1 MIRRLSSFALGGSLA
16 GVVGLG
22 IVVAIHGSGPLHLA
36 LIALGGVVALAAM
49 FWLGEDGV
57 DPLAMRLGA
66 LGVGVIALG
75 AELVGSEAGIGVT
88 QTVLLAVAGAT
99 ALVGPWMVSRLW
111 RPLPPWAIATGFIA
125 VAAVLVMTVIGGG
138 ALGHDE
144 SAYAVKARSWLYGT
158 SDDGWTIHRAVVPS
172 LVAAVVLPVSESA
185 VALRVVS
192 VLLSLLTVVA
202 VWWLGRTLKSNR
214 VGFLAAG
221 LFAIAPSFLRRG
233 AEFLTDVPATGLLL
247 VVAVLLWKWLD
258 RGALDRYL
266 MGAVAVGAVSIYTR
280 YQAAIALLLLAL
292 AGALLFWPRVRASG
306 PAILRAAG
314 LGLLLLLPHFIYATS
329 TTGAPWGIF
338 TITGEIA
345 GRQYLGEGFVDYARD
360 FPYLLAG
367 PLGALAILIALAWGG
382 YRLLALRRGGTMG
395 PVDRATFYCLIP
407 ALGQFLFLGVVSHG
421 EPRFMFFTVALL
433 FVVTGIAGDEFRRRV
448 ARETYHLV
456 ANLTAGAMA
465 VFLLMSGASVDR
477 NAEARGDGFEV
488 LEQVGAVVVASSQGE
503 CGILTAYAP
512 QLSWF
517 SGCRV
522 TELRDNRIVDLR
534 PPDVDWHLVL
544 FENGKRQPEGE
555 ILAGYLE
562 MAEGD
567 PITVPDPDGGIG
579 DATIWRIPAE
589 G

>member
-1 MIRRLSSFALGGSLA
+1 
-16 GVVGLG
+16 
-22 IVVAIHGSGPLHLA
+22 
-36 LIALGGVVALAAM
+36 
-49 FWLGEDGV
+49 
-57 DPLAMRLGA
+57 
-66 LGVGVIALG
+66 
-75 AELVGSEAGIGVT
+75 
-88 QTVLLAVAGAT
+88 
-99 ALVGPWMVSRLW
+99 MVS
-111 RPLPPWAIATGFIA
+111 
-125 VAAVLVMTVIGGG
+125 VVI
-138 ALGHDE
+138 
-144 SAYAVKARSWLYGT
+144 
-158 SDDGWTIHRAVVPS
+158 
-172 LVAAVVLPVSESA
+172 
-185 VALRVVS
+185 
-192 VLLSLLTVVA
+192 SLLTVAA

-214 VGFLAAG
+214 VGLFAAG

-233 AEFLTDVPATGLLL
+233 AEFLTDIPATGLLL

-258 RGALDRYL
+258 RGAPDRYL

-306 PAILRAAG
+306 SVILRAAG
-314 LGLLLLLPHFIYATS
+314 IGLLLMLPHFIYATAI
-329 TTGAPWGIF
+329 TGAPWGIF

-360 FPYLLAG
+360 FPNLLAG

-382 YRLLALRRGGTMG
+382 YRLVALRRAGTMG

-433 FVVTGIAGDEFRRRV
+433 FVVAGIAGDEFRKRV

-456 ANLTAGAMA
+456 ANVTAGAMA

-477 NAEARGDGFEV
+477 NAEARGEGFEV
-488 LEQVGAVVVASSQGE
+488 LEEVAIAVVGSSQGE
-503 CGILTAYAP
+503 CGIVTAYSP
-512 QLSWF
+512 QLSWY

-522 TELRDNRIVDLR
+522 IELRDDRIVDLR

-555 ILAGYLE
+555 ILDGYLDK
-562 MAEGD
+562 AEGD

-579 DATIWRIPAE
+579 DATIWRFAE